1 MNTAVVKVRALV
13 SKNKAIAAALTSFAG
28 VELGALVTWI
38 QSGTFDA
45 TETRTA
51 VGGLI
56 LALGTYAVTWFTSS
70 GDAIV
75 ELPQADKSDPGQVV
89 DQV

>member
-1 MNTAVVKVRALV
+1 MSNTAVVKVRKLI
-13 SKNKAIAAALTSFAG
+13 SSNKAIAAALTSFAG

-38 QSGTFDA
+38 QSGAFDA

-56 LALGTYAVTWFTSS
+56 LALGTYAVTWATSA
-70 GDAIV
+70 GDAVV
-75 ELPQADKSDPGQVV
+75 EVPPVEPPVNG
-89 DQV
+89 